1 MADCLVCYDMLW
13 LATIWHSVCLSVC
26 LSTPPR
32 TYDFPPSL
40 TLLKGQDGHP
50 ESHDGRLETKDEAIV
65 RELQT
70 SRLEKEQILEYEN
83 YLASA
88 SKTAITEKN
97 SLMLNQ
103 VTLFDPR

>member
-1 MADCLVCYDMLW
+1 MCSDTLHTCQCCHAARLPN
-13 LATIWHSVCLSVC
+13 
-26 LSTPPR
+26 PPR

-40 TLLKGQDGHP
+40 TLLKGQDGHS
-50 ESHDGRLETKDEAIV
+50 EGHGGRLETKDEAIV

-103 VTLFDPR
+103 VTLFDPK